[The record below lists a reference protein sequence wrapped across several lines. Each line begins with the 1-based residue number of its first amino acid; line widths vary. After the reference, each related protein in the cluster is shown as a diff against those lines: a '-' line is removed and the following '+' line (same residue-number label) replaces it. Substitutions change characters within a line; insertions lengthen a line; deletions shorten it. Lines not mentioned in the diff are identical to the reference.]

1 MEASPNEHSRT
12 VAQLQQEYR
21 SYAERLASLQ
31 GCSYLSEDEQLEE
44 TRLKK
49 LKLHAKDRLNALGA
63 YRSDEGTRARD
74 TNTQAPNTA
83 A

>member
-49 LKLHAKDRLNALGA
+49 LKLHAKDQLNALGA
-63 YRSDEGTRARD
+63 YRSDEGTRSRE
-74 TNTQAPNTA
+74 TNTQAPNNA